1 MKRKFFLITTL
12 ALAIAVHNLQA
23 QPYNVTVNTTA
34 TPPVNP
40 VISQYVASGNINAS
54 LLYNLVGAGPLQVYV
69 QGRIEC
75 LSPSPFTISVN
86 PAFAA
91 QGMITLTPGIPTQM
105 TATQMLGAF
114 GFFNDA
120 NLVATGVSLSSLK
133 DANNNILLPP
143 GNYRICFVARQPD
156 AASGLP
162 GPNASDPNLGCASF
176 TVQNTQPPNGVTI
189 NTVVIPPVLPAI
201 NTTIQNGNVRP
212 AVQYTVAGA
221 GNTQVKVFGKIERL
235 SPSPFTINV
244 AAGYVPQQTLTLT
257 SGVPLQMTASQVMD
271 ALGNLTQGNL
281 ALSGISWSGITDGN
295 NNIQLPDGNYRI
307 CFYAK
312 YISPTGG
319 VGGNASDPSL
329 GCATFNILNTQ
340 PPNGVTINTVVIPPV
355 LPAINTTIQNGNV
368 RPTVQYTVAGA
379 GNTQVKVFGKIER
392 LSPSPFTINVAA
404 GYVPQ
409 QTLTLTPGVP
419 LQMTASQVMDAL
431 GNLTQGNLALSGI
444 SWSGITDGNNNIQLP
459 DGNYRICFY
468 AKYISPTGGVGG
480 NASDPSLGCATFNI
494 LNTQPPNGVTIN
506 TVVIPPAPSLFNQ
519 YILRGNVKTTLRY
532 NFAGAGNTQVKVF
545 GKIERLTPSPF
556 TIDVNAAYIPHQTL
570 TLTSG
575 VSYQMS
581 VDQIL
586 DALGNLNQSDLTLSG
601 IEWSDIANSDNT
613 LRLPDGTY
621 RICFYA
627 KYVSQTGGL
636 GGNAS
641 DPSLGCATF
650 GICAS
655 ASAPQFTQPVSNFN
669 IKNNLPAVQRTSPVV
684 FAWTPP
690 GSTCGGQLGTIT
702 YELEIHELLQGQTP
716 TDAINNPP
724 VFIRR
729 QLPSTTF
736 LLDTNLYK
744 NVLQN
749 GKRYAIRVRAL
760 PPAGIALTQKI
771 ENNGFSRVEVFQY
784 GGDTSSIINPPGNE
798 GHNNPPTVLPPVKN
812 GNENN
817 NANNEDQNKDEGKKK
832 DEQVVNVYDS
842 TADCGIKLPADSTKS
857 PKGTD
862 LSNKVLTIGQF
873 KLTPTTITQNTDSS
887 FTGTGTIDWKPLSH
901 TIKLAVSFKNIQVNK
916 NDSVFAGVVTTSKDS
931 KISLSKSFASFKDYS
946 GQTAEQLDQMAERV
960 ENFLKQYPGGQ
971 LVSQIATNSPVSFPI
986 GLDNQNIG
994 GTPVTLAIM
1003 NMTFSPKGATM
1014 SVLLNINV
1022 PDANGWLSLAG
1033 TGFCLSPT
1041 GVSFAKGTLLLP
1053 VDHHFNFGTDKDSL
1067 DFAFKGCPTAD
1078 STNGTYVSWENGS
1091 LSDIV
1096 ANVKVAFP
1104 RNTIVAEDKDGNP
1117 KDSVVNASMNFKFK
1131 KWDDWIAS
1139 LTFDNFQLPGVK
1151 GLGFHPGTM
1160 YYDHSSVRNPNGFDF
1175 PKNYTGFSGNDF
1187 EGLYIKDMKVLLPSD
1202 FKTFNQGKERTMFDA
1217 KDLIIDSKGVSF
1229 NLLGT
1234 HIIDQSTGDLG
1245 GWAFSLDTVRVQ
1257 MQKNTFTD
1265 GSFKGKIQL
1274 PISKTPLDYL
1284 GDLHVGKDTVTGK
1297 DSSLQYAFVIVPSD
1311 NMEFDIWAAKVQLN
1325 KNSSFKVQREKDG
1338 TLVSFILNG
1347 TIGIDIG
1354 SSGLNLPGL
1363 KFDSLGIANRNPKTN
1378 EKKFWFSPGT
1388 WNFSGGSNSNS
1399 SSFIVPANSD
1409 LATAFGPNVNTEP
1422 DWKYYASGRK
1432 EPDDDGSDQGKLSGF
1447 PVSINNVK
1455 PYTDFSDMSNLKIGV
1470 QFDLNVN
1477 VGLGDASVVSAT
1489 TKLAVYGEINA
1500 AIQNMA
1506 PQISLSAGV
1515 DIDSIA
1521 IKGDVGPVNVNGMLV
1536 FYKHDITFGDGV
1548 KGHISA
1554 MFPMLQTAI
1563 EATAQFGNVNNFNYW
1578 YIDAC
1583 ATFPTIPVVGPI
1595 GINGFGGGAYYNMK
1609 MQGNLPP
1616 DPYSLQASTV
1626 SKNATPGTTMSGVSF
1641 VPEKESAG
1649 IRATVGIAL
1658 VSGAGADAMNAK
1670 ITLTAGIANGAL
1682 SQLGLHGE
1690 MYVMTNS
1697 PVNDKAT
1704 VQGVVDIVYDLSQN
1718 KFSLAAEVKGKFGT
1732 IVVDVPLGIYSGPDG
1747 WYLKVGDA
1755 YGQRATFQLVD
1766 DSTSIYVLRIGANA
1780 YLGLGSLINPSLP
1793 PLPDKLSA
1801 FGVQRSPQVDALI
1814 NQLDKTK
1821 GDGMMFGAQV
1831 NGTLKFSL
1839 AFLYA
1844 NLDATLGF
1852 DLALKH
1858 FLQNF
1863 QCGGTSAGW
1872 ENWYAL
1878 GQIYFYFNVDVGVH
1892 VDCFLGKGDFSLVS
1906 FTAGGVLTAGLPN
1919 PTWLDGSIH
1928 VKGEIFDGL
1937 ISVDQDAHFTIG
1949 EKCYPTSSPLSD
1961 INIISSY
1968 GPQTKGDVFD
1978 APYVASNVGLGVNYD
1993 VQAAP
1998 SKNYPDGEMRT
2009 FRFEIASYT
2018 LTEGSNSVNN
2028 IHLVYQNNNTTGII
2042 KHDLILKPQT
2052 NYTVT
2057 VVCSAM
2063 QFYPQE
2069 NRWDNPLNDEN
2080 NQREPYRQTVTWSF
2094 KTGDA
2099 PGYIPDQ
2106 NVHFLYPVNNQRYVL
2121 KQEMN
2126 GNGKIELG
2134 QWQPNILSNSSNS
2147 INMLSRGGGF
2157 DYKLFFIPV
2166 GSTDTVKSTFTADES
2181 SRTLNYQIPATLKNN
2196 TVYRAEFWSF
2206 PKEGIN
2212 LENLKVLSKV
2222 SMSTRTMNVQNVG
2235 NASGNTNIKAQI
2247 KQTTVTGPVKMAE
2260 APRPIYV
2267 LNFATSQYNSLT
2279 EKLNGMGQWA
2289 GVKKGDIMWINA
2301 QNVPAEKFDE
2311 YEVKGFKAPDGTAYP
2326 PLFSAQIDWNN
2337 SQQNDQFASDN
2348 LYAPALTL
2356 AFKGVQTN
2364 LSVSE
2369 LREMIYRPVR
2379 TLDWSGFAYSP
2390 PLSLAET
2397 TPALIYQALTANRQ
2411 VPNASLGGV
2420 INNASKSNSIS
2431 AVSSGGFSF
2440 SFSQPAAASV
2450 GSSRF
2455 NSIGSMS
2462 TINVTMPMPYSLKW
2476 SRDYY
2481 LHQDYNLLN
2490 AFGLVAQTQAA
2501 IIQHQLSP
2509 SQAEDL
2515 LSNMSGD
2522 INFVSNNIGGTV
2534 TMPWNKFY
2542 YLYTDP
2548 NSVNI
2553 LNKLKNLQF
2562 ASYPHGSRNITFR
2575 YGAGSMQGNAV
2586 NKTFNY

>member
-54 LLYNLVGAGPLQVYV
+54 LLYNLAGAGPLQVYV

-86 PAFAA
+86 PTFAA
-91 QGMITLTPGIPTQM
+91 QGMITLTPGVPTQM

-120 NLVATGVSLSSLK
+120 NLVATGVSLGSLK

-212 AVQYTVAGA
+212 TVQYTVAGA

-257 SGVPLQMTASQVMD
+257 PGVPLQMTASQVMD

-281 ALSGISWSGITDGN
+281 ALSGITWSGITDGN

-312 YISPTGG
+312 YILPTGG
-319 VGGNASDPSL
+319 IGGNASDPAL
-329 GCATFNILNTQ
+329 GCGTFNILNTQ

-444 SWSGITDGNNNIQLP
+444 TWSGITDGNNNIQLP

-468 AKYISPTGGVGG
+468 AKYILPTGGIGG
-480 NASDPSLGCATFNI
+480 NASDPALGCGTFNI

-506 TVVIPPAPSLFNQ
+506 TVVIPPVLPAFTTTVQN
-519 YILRGNVKTTLRY
+519 GNVRPAVQYTV
-532 NFAGAGNTQVKVF
+532 AGAGNTQVKVY
-545 GKIERLTPSPF
+545 GKIERLSPSPF
-556 TIDVNAAYIPHQTL
+556 TINVAAGYVPQQTL
-570 TLTSG
+570 TLTPG
-575 VSYQMS
+575 VPLQMTAS
-581 VDQIL
+581 QVM
-586 DALGNLNQSDLTLSG
+586 DALGNLTQGNLALSG
-601 IEWSDIANSDNT
+601 ITWSGITDGNNNIQ
-613 LRLPDGTY
+613 LPDGNY

-627 KYVSQTGGL
+627 KYILPTGGI

-641 DPSLGCATF
+641 DPALGCATF

-655 ASAPQFTQPVSNFN
+655 AAAPQFTQPVSNFN
-669 IKNNLPAVQRTSPVV
+669 ITNNLPAVQRTSPVV

-690 GSTCGGQLGTIT
+690 NSTCGGQLGAVM

-729 QLPSTTF
+729 QLPTTTF
-736 LLDTNLYK
+736 LLDTILNN

-749 GKRYAIRVRAL
+749 GKRYAIRVRAMA
-760 PPAGIALTQKI
+760 PAGNTLVQKI
-771 ENNGFSRVEVFQY
+771 ENNGFSRIEAFQY
-784 GGDTSSIINPPGNE
+784 GDTTKSSLPVTSNTGNNPLPPNNNN
-798 GHNNPPTVLPPVKN
+798 NNPPPPPP
-812 GNENN
+812 NN
-817 NANNEDQNKDEGKKK
+817 NQNQNP
-832 DEQVVNVYDS
+832 QVADVYDS
-842 TADCGIKLPADSTKS
+842 TADCGIKLPADSTKK

-862 LSNKVLTIGQF
+862 LANKVLSIGQF

-946 GQTAEQLDQMAERV
+946 GQTAEQLDQLAGSV

-986 GLDNQNIG
+986 GLDNQDIG

-1117 KDSVVNASMNFKFK
+1117 KDSLVTASMNFKFK

-1202 FKTFNQGKERTMFDA
+1202 FKTFNQGKERTSFDA
-1217 KDLIIDSKGVSF
+1217 KDLVLDSKGISF

-1284 GDLHVGKDTVTGK
+1284 GDLHVGKDTITGK

-1388 WNFSGGSNSNS
+1388 WNFSGGSNSSSNSNS

-1409 LATAFGPNVNTEP
+1409 LAAAFGPNVNTEP

-1489 TKLAVYGEINA
+1489 TKLAVYGKINA
-1500 AIQNMA
+1500 ALQNMA

-1521 IKGDVGPVNVNGMLV
+1521 IKGEVGPVNVNGMLV
-1536 FYKHDITFGDGV
+1536 FYKHDNTFGDGV
-1548 KGHISA
+1548 KGHVSA

-1616 DPYSLQASTV
+1616 DPFNLQASTV

-1649 IRATVGIAL
+1649 IRATVGIAI
-1658 VSGAGADAMNAK
+1658 VSQPSPKPGADAMNAK

-1682 SQLGLHGE
+1682 SQLGLQGE
-1690 MYVMTNS
+1690 VYVMTNS

-1704 VQGVVDIVYDLSQN
+1704 VKGVVDIIYDLPQN

-1732 IVVDVPLGIYSGPDG
+1732 IVADVPLGIYSGPDG

-1755 YGQRATFQLVD
+1755 YGERASFQFVD
-1766 DSTSIYVLRIGANA
+1766 DSTINYTLRIGANA
-1780 YLGLGSLINPSLP
+1780 YLGMGSLINPTLP
-1793 PLPDKLSA
+1793 PLPDKITA

-1878 GQIYFYFNVDVGVH
+1878 GQMYFYFDVDAGVH
-1892 VDCFLGKGDFSLVS
+1892 VDCFMGKGDFSLVK
-1906 FTAGGVLTAGLPN
+1906 FQAGAVLSAGLPN

-1949 EKCYPTSSPLSD
+1949 EKCYPASSPLSD

-1998 SKNYPDGEMRT
+1998 SKNHPDGEMRT

-2042 KHDLILKPQT
+2042 KHDQILKPQT

-2057 VVCSAM
+2057 VVCSGM

-2106 NVHFLYPVNNQRYVL
+2106 NVHFSYPVNNQRYVL

-2134 QWQPNILSNSSNS
+2134 QWQPNILANSSNS

-2157 DYKLFFIPV
+2157 DYKLFFIPFS
-2166 GSTDTVKSTFTADES
+2166 GTDTVKTTFTADES
-2181 SRTLNYQIPATLKNN
+2181 NRTLNYQIPATLKNN
-2196 TVYRAEFWSF
+2196 AVYRVEFWSF

-2235 NASGNTNIKAQI
+2235 NASGNTNINAQI
-2247 KQTTVTGPVKMAE
+2247 KQTTVTGPVKIAE

-2267 LNFATSQYNSLT
+2267 LNFATSQYNSLS

-2326 PLFSAQIDWNN
+2326 PLFNAQIDWNN

-2364 LSVSE
+2364 LSVPE

-2411 VPNASLGGV
+2411 VPNVSLGGV
-2420 INNASKSNSIS
+2420 INNAPKSNSIS

-2440 SFSQPAAASV
+2440 SFSQSAAASV
-2450 GSSRF
+2450 GSNRF

-2462 TINVTMPMPYSLKW
+2462 MINVTIPMPYSLKW

-2490 AFGLVAQTQAA
+2490 AFGLAAQNQAA
-2501 IIQHQLSP
+2501 LIQQQLSP
-2509 SQAEDL
+2509 SQAEGL
-2515 LSNMSGD
+2515 LSNLSGD

-2586 NKTFNY
+2586 NKSFNY